1 MEKVDSMQ
9 EQMNNVRR
17 DMETTEKSREMLE
30 VKITAME
37 INSAFNGLIS
47 SLDTTEKRIC
57 EFDNRPGENSQ
68 TQMRGV
74 KRINKITKKNT
85 KKTCGKITKDR
96 TYG

>member
-9 EQMNNVRR
+9 EPNNVSR
-17 DMETTEKSREMLE
+17 DVETMEESREMLE

-37 INSAFNGLIS
+37 INSAFNGLIR

-57 EFDNRPGENSQ
+57 EFDNRPGENCQ

-85 KKTCGKITKDR
+85 KKPVGK
-96 TYG
+96 